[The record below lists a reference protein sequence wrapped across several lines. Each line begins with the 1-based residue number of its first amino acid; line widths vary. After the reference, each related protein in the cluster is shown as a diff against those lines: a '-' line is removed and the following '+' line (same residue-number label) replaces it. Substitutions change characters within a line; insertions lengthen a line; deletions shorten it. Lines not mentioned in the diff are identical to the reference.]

1 MNKSSNKNVLKVSC
15 ICVFI
20 LVLVLV
26 ASVLLT
32 NTFGKTFDN
41 AKSLDIEKFVDVTR
55 GIEYSVPVFAGT
67 GEQSITDYRVASA
80 KGYEIEFF
88 TFDNQEDAKEFFD
101 NIISKYSMLVANGN
115 PVEEKYGNNYSKY
128 TVSSEKEYMYIYRVE
143 DKIASLYVKDLNAKQ
158 KAIDDF
164 ESIIL

>member
-1 MNKSSNKNVLKVSC
+1 MDKSRKKNVLKVSC
-15 ICVFI
+15 ICVFV

-26 ASVLLT
+26 VCVLLA

-41 AKSLDIEKFVDVTR
+41 AKSLDIEKFVDVTK
-55 GIEYSVPVFAGT
+55 GVEYSVPVFAGT
-67 GEQSITDYRVASA
+67 DEQSVTDYRVASA

-88 TFDNQEDAKEFFD
+88 TFDNQEDAKGFFD
-101 NIISKYSMLVANGN
+101 SLISKYSMLVVNGN

-128 TVSSEKEYMYIYRVE
+128 IVSSKEEYMYIYRVE
-143 DKIASLYVKDLNAKQ
+143 DKITSLYVKDLNAKQ

>member
-1 MNKSSNKNVLKVSC
+1 MDRSGKKNVFKVSC
-15 ICVFI
+15 IYVF
-20 LVLVLV
+20 VLVLAFV
-26 ASVLLT
+26 ASILLV
-32 NTFGKTFDN
+32 NTFDKTFDD
-41 AKSLDIEKFVDVTR
+41 AKPLDVEKFVDVTR

-67 GEQSITDYRVASA
+67 GEQSVTDYRVASA

-128 TVSSEKEYMYIYRVE
+128 MVSSEDEYMYVYRVE